1 MYFVK
6 EPENKHSCGFPVLFL
21 PGIKKIKFFLKKVLT
36 NGEKCSMIYKSPDER
51 AARESSEK
59 LFKKVL
65 KKPLTSV
72 DECDIIIKLS
82 KESRRL

>member
-1 MYFVK
+1 M
-6 EPENKHSCGFPVLFL
+6 
-21 PGIKKIKFFLKKVLT
+21 LT